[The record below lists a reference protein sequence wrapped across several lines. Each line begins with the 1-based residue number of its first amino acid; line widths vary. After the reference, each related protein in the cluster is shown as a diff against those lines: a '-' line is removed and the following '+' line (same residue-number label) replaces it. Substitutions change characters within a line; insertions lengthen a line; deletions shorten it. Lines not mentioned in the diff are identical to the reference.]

1 MSKHIN
7 ATDPFWYKENE
18 NKIKNLRRQE
28 ELTVKNYSFIHI
40 IELYHTYKGT
50 GVQEKRDFYQ
60 HKSDYYQFFVK
71 MILILASLA
80 SLSYLVSDYQLN
92 GNTIMPTLIPRTS
105 ILIPMFLYAFLEPKV
120 KNYRIKELLNYL
132 LLNMIVFATIWSV
145 YHLEIKTHFSEGAT
159 IMNLIFLICCLGASP
174 CSGFVGYC
182 AFFAQI
188 LISHQFNHYENL
200 DVILSLNIPCF
211 AAITVAH
218 YLLNLGEFEHYLTAR
233 KLENALITDPLTTV
247 YNRHRMNQL
256 IKDNQLISDEAQIA
270 IIMLDID
277 FFKSVN
283 DTYGHYAGD
292 QVLHFLGT
300 TLMREI
306 PNNGTVIRFGGEE
319 FIIIL
324 PGWAAEKAYEKA
336 EQIRRKI
343 ALSEECPV
351 KFHISAGVVAYNGNF
366 QKSISAAD
374 HALYHAKET
383 GRNRVFWDR
392 EF

>member
-1 MSKHIN
+1 M
-7 ATDPFWYKENE
+7 
-18 NKIKNLRRQE
+18 
-28 ELTVKNYSFIHI
+28 KNYNVMYILEIYHI
-40 IELYHTYKGT
+40 YKGMNC
-50 GVQEKRDFYQ
+50 QEKCEFYQ
-60 HKSDYYQFFVK
+60 YKCDYYQFFVK

-105 ILIPMFLYAFLEPKV
+105 ILIPMFLYVFLEPKAE
-120 KNYRIKELLNYL
+120 NYKIKELLNYL
-132 LLNMIVFATIWSV
+132 LLNTIVFATIWSV
-145 YHLEIKTHFSEGAT
+145 YNLEIKTHFSEGAT

-174 CSGFVGYC
+174 CSGFVGYG

-200 DVILSLNIPCF
+200 DVILSLNVPCF
-211 AAITVAH
+211 VAITVAH

-233 KLENALITDPLTTV
+233 KLETALITDPLTTV

-256 IKDNQLISDEAQIA
+256 IEDNQLIGDEKQVS
-270 IIMLDID
+270 IIMLDVD

-306 PNNGTVIRFGGEE
+306 PENGTVIRFGGEE

-324 PGWAAEKAYEKA
+324 PGWESEKAYEKA
-336 EQIRRKI
+336 EEIRCKI
-343 ALSEECPV
+343 ASSDECPV
-351 KFHISAGVVAYNGNF
+351 KFHISAGVVAYNGDF

-374 HALYHAKET
+374 HALYRAKET
-383 GRNRVFWDR
+383 GRNRVIWNP